1 MRKKQWED
9 LEGQE
14 NLSSKMKMKWVK
26 NKVEGV
32 VQKMLVFFKK
42 NLNKIANLDQK
53 TCQKKTMIGELGKNC
68 RTSSLYIINKW
79 KLSTVRH
86 SKSCNNSRLRSQPC
100 CCKTMLFI
108 SNELLGFV
116 SEIVSN
122 LFLLLTR
129 KLCFIK
135 FCSTQLKA

>member
-86 SKSCNNSRLRSQPC
+86 SKSCNNSRLRS
-100 CCKTMLFI
+100 
-108 SNELLGFV
+108 
-116 SEIVSN
+116 
-122 LFLLLTR
+122 
-129 KLCFIK
+129 
-135 FCSTQLKA
+135 